1 MTMELEAYER
11 PAEMPVAGPA
21 LPKRGNA
28 VTRWLAQTIMRLFG
42 WRIEGEVPNEPKVIL
57 VGAPHTS
64 NWDMFLA
71 LFTAMSIGVEMHYV
85 IKHTVV
91 ANPVGAFLKWT
102 GAIGVNRGTTK
113 DFVQTMVDVFD
124 EHDKFVLAIMPE
136 GTRSKVPG
144 WRSGF
149 YYIAH
154 NAGAPLCLVLYDY
167 DRKVMGLGPI
177 LYTSGDYEADLPRIQ
192 AYYEGIRGKRGK
204 QVEVT
209 QSKSP
214 FSP

>member
-11 PAEMPVAGPA
+11 PAEMPVTGPN

-28 VTRWLAQTIMRLFG
+28 VTRWLAQTTMRLFG
-42 WRIEGEVPNEPKVIL
+42 WRIEGEIPNEPKVIL

-64 NWDMFLA
+64 NWDMLLA
-71 LFTAMSIGVEMHYV
+71 LFTAMSLGVDMHYV

-91 ANPVGAFLKWT
+91 SNPVGAFLRWT

-113 DFVQTMVDVFD
+113 DFVQTMVDVFN
-124 EHDKFVLAIMPE
+124 ERDKFVLAIMPE

-154 NAGAPLCLVLYDY
+154 NANAPLCLVIYDY
-167 DRKVMGLGPI
+167 DRKVLGVGPI
-177 LYTSGDYEADLPRIQ
+177 LYTTGDYETDLPRIQ
-192 AYYEGIRGKRGK
+192 SFYEGIRGKRGK
-204 QVEVT
+204 QVEAT
-209 QSKSP
+209 KPNRP

>member
-1 MTMELEAYER
+1 MTMELEAYQR
-11 PAEMPVAGPA
+11 PAQMPVAGPN
-21 LPKRGNA
+21 LPERGNA
-28 VTRWLAQTIMRLFG
+28 VTRWLAQTTMRLFG
-42 WRIEGEVPNEPKVIL
+42 WRIEGEIPNEPKAIL

-64 NWDMFLA
+64 NWDMLLA

-91 ANPVGAFLKWT
+91 SNPVGAFLRWT

-113 DFVQTMVDVFD
+113 DFVQTMVDIFN
-124 EHDKFVLAIMPE
+124 EREKFVLAIMPE

-154 NAGAPLCLVLYDY
+154 NANAPLCLVIYDY
-167 DRKVMGLGPI
+167 DRKVMGVGPI
-177 LYTSGDYEADLPRIQ
+177 LYTTGDYETDLPRIQ
-192 AYYEGIRGKRGK
+192 SYYEGIRGKRGK
-204 QVEVT
+204 QVEAT
-209 QSKSP
+209 KPSSP